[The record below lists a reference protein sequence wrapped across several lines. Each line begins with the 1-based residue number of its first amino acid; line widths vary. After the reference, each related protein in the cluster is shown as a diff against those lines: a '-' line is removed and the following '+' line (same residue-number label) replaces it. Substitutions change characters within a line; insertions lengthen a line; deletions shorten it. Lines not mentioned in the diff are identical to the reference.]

1 MMKKSISVFLLVFLI
16 VPAVFAAGFSMR
28 LGSGYMGTFGNTGY
42 FVLEDNPGFYEG
54 TSFKLYKMAEY
65 KSKYSVN
72 AYMFDFGLMYEL
84 KKIPVFVYA
93 DVGFGFPVKYKAD
106 GEFYSK
112 KDMSGSDA
120 LEGLPWTF
128 KAINDFHLNA
138 GVGFALTLDYCP
150 VKFLMGAGF
159 AMEILTVK
167 NENKIISARQ
177 RMTNLGLNIRLE
189 GDYMI
194 TEDFAVCLLVNPNM
208 MFRNNFRSRL
218 EYLDAGKDKREYV
231 SYGAKSSNPYFS
243 FALQAT
249 LGVKYT
255 F

>member
-42 FVLEDNPGFYEG
+42 FELEEKNLEELEEYYLTHYAG
-54 TSFKLYKMAEY
+54 TTFKPYKMVEY

-72 AYMFDFGLMYEL
+72 AYMFDFSLMYEL

-112 KDMSGSDA
+112 KDMSGDA
-120 LEGLPWTF
+120 LEDLPWTF
-128 KAINDFHLNA
+128 KSINDFHLNA
-138 GVGFALTLDYCP
+138 GAGYALTLNSCP
-150 VKFLMGAGF
+150 VKLLMGAGF

-167 NENKIISARQ
+167 NENKDLSVKQ

-194 TEDFAVCLLVNPNM
+194 
-208 MFRNNFRSRL
+208 
-218 EYLDAGKDKREYV
+218 
-231 SYGAKSSNPYFS
+231 
-243 FALQAT
+243 
-249 LGVKYT
+249 
-255 F
+255 